1 MLWGVNVLSCIK
13 NILCCV
19 GLLFAFSTVAATGSA
34 AELTTAPQKNI
45 RMNIFILET
54 MELPLIQQSSEVF
67 QAELSQLMPNVDF
80 NFITAN
86 AQGSMDKATSLIT
99 QQLTNGPPLS
109 LILSIATV
117 ATKALVATAELH
129 NIPMQFMVVSD
140 PVAAGVVDAM
150 EQTSTLNITGIAHV
164 IATKTKLHLLSQMT
178 TTPLRIGLIYSDY
191 PSSMLAH
198 KEITRSALDFPQFT
212 FIPIKFKLATGQG
225 AQTTNQSR
233 IVTQLQRFRDKI
245 DVLWIA
251 VGPAAHDLELYDVI
265 QNSVLTP
272 FIFSEDER
280 VVAQGAMFGVMCD
293 EYIIGRSTA
302 IISHKIL
309 QGMPP
314 NAYPISQSKRFIV
327 ALNVTT
333 ALDLNI
339 VFPSSVLSLAKNH
352 VYH

>member
-1 MLWGVNVLSCIK
+1 MLSCIK

-34 AELTTAPQKNI
+34 AELTTAPQKNK
-45 RMNIFILET
+45 RLHIFILET
-54 MELPLIQQSSEVF
+54 MELPLIQQSNVVF

-80 NFITAN
+80 NFIIAN

-99 QQLTNGPPLS
+99 QQLADGPPLS

-129 NIPMQFMVVSD
+129 DIPMQFMVVSD
-140 PVAAGVVDAM
+140 PVAAGVVETM
-150 EQTSTLNITGIAHV
+150 GQTSALNMTGIAHV
-164 IATKTKLHLLSQMT
+164 IATKTKLQLLSQIT
-178 TTPLRIGLIYSDY
+178 TTPFRIGLIYSDY
-191 PSSMLAH
+191 PSSLLAH
-198 KEITRSALDFPQFT
+198 QEITDAARDFPQFT
-212 FIPIKFKLATGQG
+212 FIPIKFSFTSGEG
-225 AQTTNQSR
+225 ALTTNRSN
-233 IVTQLQRFRDKI
+233 ILTQLLQVRDDI
-245 DVLWIA
+245 DVIWVA
-251 VGPAAHDLELYDVI
+251 PGPSAHDLDLYDVI

-272 FIFSEDER
+272 FIFSEDEQ
-280 VVAQGAMFGVMCD
+280 VVAQGALFGVMCD
-293 EYIIGRSTA
+293 EQINGRSTA

-309 QGMPP
+309 QGMSP
-314 NAYPISQSKRFIV
+314 NEHPITQSKRFIV